1 MADAR
6 ERLLKH
12 YEDVERVLQ
21 KAETDVICI
30 SATTCPLSSTDVEL
44 LHKCTEAIEKMGEDF
59 RREKENMPK
68 GIAWDTCSIVFLGE
82 TNSGK
87 STLIE
92 ALRVALTKGDEKN
105 DACWGVP
112 IGDGSPDFTR
122 DVVRHELRVA
132 GHRVVLE
139 DLPGIEGKEKALVAN
154 IERGLREANVVI
166 YLVGNGKKPER
177 GTVAKIRRYLRQ
189 DALVYAICNVHCA
202 PKANRTSLDGIY
214 EENLQEK
221 YEDAEREAARQ
232 TQAVMKNILGAN
244 FRAVYCMNAQ
254 LAFCAAA
261 YDRTAGVTE
270 IVPERDGLRKAQEK
284 YAREFAGDY
293 DAMQELSRLSV
304 VEGLVKSCA
313 GGFARERIEQCKR
326 KMKSHFRRWKEREE
340 ENVGALALLQDV
352 CRELREIEAGERKIL
367 QKLNLAHG
375 KFKERI
381 ELIPVRVAEKYR
393 EHYAKKLYANI
404 EEWEEFDKDRAESFM
419 ERYKEDMQEYI
430 KGKVEKRVREAA
442 KILEEE
448 YRQAGRRVEAFLWQ
462 NFETRIQSSAE
473 SAGLLSTDFNKED
486 TLFSDIFEGVF
497 SVLGAV
503 AIRGVLAAFFGLTGP
518 AGWILGG
525 LFVVAEKLLRYLMS
539 REERVAKAKNA
550 AYEFLTKLEKK
561 LQESLQDKFDE
572 VDLGEQ
578 VRRAS
583 YRLIEE
589 LVEERRARF
598 FERVEAAACHLQEE
612 LACKA
617 EEIGGYS
624 YGEA

>member
-1 MADAR
+1 
-6 ERLLKH
+6 
-12 YEDVERVLQ
+12 
-21 KAETDVICI
+21 
-30 SATTCPLSSTDVEL
+30 
-44 LHKCTEAIEKMGEDF
+44 
-59 RREKENMPK
+59 
-68 GIAWDTCSIVFLGE
+68 
-82 TNSGK
+82 
-87 STLIE
+87 
-92 ALRVALTKGDEKN
+92 
-105 DACWGVP
+105 
-112 IGDGSPDFTR
+112 
-122 DVVRHELRVA
+122 
-132 GHRVVLE
+132 
-139 DLPGIEGKEKALVAN
+139 
-154 IERGLREANVVI
+154 
-166 YLVGNGKKPER
+166 
-177 GTVAKIRRYLRQ
+177 
-189 DALVYAICNVHCA
+189 
-202 PKANRTSLDGIY
+202 
-214 EENLQEK
+214 
-221 YEDAEREAARQ
+221 
-232 TQAVMKNILGAN
+232 
-244 FRAVYCMNAQ
+244 
-254 LAFCAAA
+254 
-261 YDRTAGVTE
+261 
-270 IVPERDGLRKAQEK
+270 
-284 YAREFAGDY
+284 
-293 DAMQELSRLSV
+293 
-304 VEGLVKSCA
+304 
-313 GGFARERIEQCKR
+313 
-326 KMKSHFRRWKEREE
+326 
-340 ENVGALALLQDV
+340 
-352 CRELREIEAGERKIL
+352 
-367 QKLNLAHG
+367 
-375 KFKERI
+375 
-381 ELIPVRVAEKYR
+381 
-393 EHYAKKLYANI
+393 
-404 EEWEEFDKDRAESFM
+404 M

-462 NFETRIQSSAE
+462 NFETRIQASAE
-473 SAGLLSTDFNKED
+473 REGFLSTDFNKED